1 MERLRPDGIDD
12 AILSIIIIIITTI
25 NTIKLKQRKESIKI
39 GSNINVPQNSWA
51 NYKIN
56 CVELGA
62 TKTTMK
68 ETRVKVKMFMLV

>member
-12 AILSIIIIIITTI
+12 AILAIIIIIITI
-25 NTIKLKQRKESIKI
+25 NAIKLKRRKESIKI

-62 TKTTMK
+62 TKTTVK
-68 ETRVKVKMFMLV
+68 ETRVKVKMFM